1 MERVSRS
8 EERECA
14 LMKYCQGPKC
24 HTYRTKDRIRGPK
37 GAKYYQTR
45 RRTDF
50 YYLDGNA
57 CSMVC
62 ERDWFKK
69 FGERAVNHFG
79 RIVEPIKLT
88 EENAWV
94 KDYDYDWQS
103 GTTSNW
109 RWVNHLN
116 NQRIPMTQEQYNDTS
131 LVRP

>member
-1 MERVSRS
+1 MS
-8 EERECA
+8 
-14 LMKYCQGPKC
+14 MIYCQGPKC

-69 FGERAVNHFG
+69 FGEQALNHFG

-116 NQRIPMTQEQYNDTS
+116 NQRIPMTEEQYNNQS